1 MRLLANENAQMA
13 GQLEERL
20 RLEAPEIA
28 ITWLDDAGES
38 RDPMADAEILF
49 RFNMS
54 NRALLTALQSAP
66 HVQWVHTGS
75 AGVER
80 FIEMIRDNTP
90 PDVLFTN
97 SSGTMALP
105 IAEFVVAQMFAA
117 VKGLPTFVRAQD
129 RQEWLSHTPTAL
141 PSMRELRG
149 SRLLVLGLGSIGS
162 EVVRLAS
169 ALGVRVWGV
178 RRTPLAEGETIP
190 GTETVFAQDGDWRR
204 VLPAMDFV
212 AVCLPLTPATNELIG
227 STELAAMKPT
237 AWLINISRGAIID
250 EPALIAALTK
260 GRLGG
265 AALDVMVREPL
276 PPDHPLWACPNAVIT
291 PHVSWRAPEVDARTV
306 DLFFENLHRYR
317 TGEPLHNIVPFDI
330 GY

>member
-28 ITWLDDAGES
+28 ITWLDDAGQ
-38 RDPMADAEILF
+38 PLGPVADAEILF

-54 NRALLTALQSAP
+54 NNALLTALQATP
-66 HVQWVHTGS
+66 HLRWVHTGS
-75 AGVER
+75 AGVDR
-80 FIEMIRDNTP
+80 FLEMVRENTA
-90 PDVLFTN
+90 PDVLLTN

-105 IAEFVVAQMFAA
+105 IAEFVVAQMFGA
-117 VKGLPTFVRAQD
+117 VKGLPAFVRAQD
-129 RQEWLSHTPTAL
+129 RQEWLSRNPSSL
-141 PSMRELRG
+141 PPMRELRG

-178 RRTPLAEGETIP
+178 RRTPLAAGEAIP

-227 STELAAMKPT
+227 TTELAAMKPT

-250 EPALIAALTK
+250 ESALIAALTE

-265 AALDVMVREPL
+265 AALDVLVHEPL
-276 PPDHPLWACPNAVIT
+276 PKGHPLWACPNVVIT
-291 PHVSWRAPEVDARTV
+291 PHVSWRAPEVDERTV
-306 DLFFENLHRYR
+306 DLFFENLRR
-317 TGEPLHNIVPFDI
+317 FRSGEPLLNIVPFDV